1 MPIKTCFLIGSQFI
15 DWIIDLQL
23 FNAGACDFVNLKS
36 YGGPSYAN
44 HGLTLFDTYFLKYSV
59 EKADLLL
66 HFTEFTVNNM

>member
-15 DWIIDLQL
+15 DWMIDLQL

-36 YGGPSYAN
+36 NAKHGPTS
-44 HGLTLFDTYFLKYSV
+44 FDTYFLKYSV

-66 HFTEFTVNNM
+66 QFTVDNM